1 MWSLHEM
8 YAFMRDGDVRIAVSS
23 TRRGIFF
30 SRFNL
35 YGNRGA

>member
-1 MWSLHEM
+1 MWSLHEV

-30 SRFNL
+30 FFSFQSVWE
-35 YGNRGA
+35 